1 MAAAL
6 RMLVIAAAAALAA
19 GTATIE
25 ARSCHDEDVQA
36 KTKAFHEVKQ
46 RQEHEAKALQELE
59 NAAKKRADEA
69 KQRQENEA
77 KALQE
82 LENTAKTHLN
92 HAELVGRLEKAKA
105 EMEVTEQPQAAK
117 EAVPQLTK
125 EGTSPEDVRRL
136 PFEDSN
142 SLLVGT
148 RTESPCSTEMEAKE
162 QPETAKEAAPQLNE
176 GSSPEDV
183 RCLPLED
190 SNLSLDSTHIESP
203 CATELEAKEQL
214 EAAEAAPQLK
224 KEGASPEDVR
234 CLPLED
240 SNLSLDSTRIESPS
254 VSEIEDQPEAAKEA
268 APQVKK
274 EGASPEDVR
283 CWPLEDSNLSLDS
296 TRIESPSV
304 SEMEAEDQP
313 EAAKEAAPHLKKE
326 GTSPEDVRRLPLEDS
341 NASLDTKRIGSPVAA
356 ELEAQ
361 EQPERAT
368 EAAPQL
374 KKEGTSPEDV
384 RCLPLESPYV
394 AASDDA
400 REGAQCTDTPECL
413 TQAMSITAEPPM
425 PYCSLQGVMEFAA
438 TGLGVPDCMKSV
450 AEGQHTRVVLQ
461 GVADDGVQMTAQPH
475 EKYPGSEPAT
485 EAASFKESSAKSSAP
500 EDDLKS
506 SELDERRAR
515 AAAASAKGGSGFAC
529 KAVLASCTVIVIAIL
544 AFHATSG

>member
-1 MAAAL
+1 MVCGCL
-6 RMLVIAAAAALAA
+6 QGIAHPRNKSRVKHNL
-19 GTATIE
+19 IEDE

-254 VSEIEDQPEAAKEA
+254 VSE
-268 APQVKK
+268 
-274 EGASPEDVR
+274 
-283 CWPLEDSNLSLDS
+283 
-296 TRIESPSV
+296 
-304 SEMEAEDQP
+304 MEAEDQP
-313 EAAKEAAPHLKKE
+313 EVAKEAAPHLKKE

-368 EAAPQL
+368 EAAPHL

-438 TGLGVPDCMKSV
+438 TGFGVPDCMKSV